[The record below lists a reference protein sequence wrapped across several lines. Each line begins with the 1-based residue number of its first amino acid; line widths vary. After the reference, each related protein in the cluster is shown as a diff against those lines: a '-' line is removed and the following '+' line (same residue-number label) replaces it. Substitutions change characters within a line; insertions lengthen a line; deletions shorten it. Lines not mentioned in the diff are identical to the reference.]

1 MTFVARNID
10 EVLNQLAVI
19 IESSQ
24 ESHSRLGYFAA
35 LYRQVTL
42 EVKRGIDAG
51 RFEDGPRMDRFDTA
65 FANRYFA
72 ALHAWDRGDEA
83 PKCWQ
88 ISFDLLTNDDTIIL
102 QHLLLGVNAHIN
114 LDLALAAV
122 ETMQGAD
129 LALLA
134 RDYEQI
140 NDMLVD
146 VLDRV
151 QTVVDEL
158 SPFMWLLDELGGR
171 SDEWALDFSIRTAR
185 AESWTNALLLSAA
198 SPAHRAILLHKMDVN
213 ASLLARLV
221 ARPAGILIPALELIR
236 HKENQDI
243 AGVIEVLDRALPA
256 K

>member
-10 EVLNQLAVI
+10 EVLAQLAVI

-24 ESHSRLGYFAA
+24 EAHTRLGYFAA

-42 EVKRGIDAG
+42 EVKRGIEAG
-51 RFEDGPRMDRFDTA
+51 RFDDGPRMDRFDTA
-65 FANRYFA
+65 FGNRYFA
-72 ALHAWDRGDEA
+72 ALHTWELGDEPA
-83 PKCWQ
+83 KCWQ
-88 ISFDLLTNDDTIIL
+88 ISFDYLTNDDTIIM

-114 LDLALAAV
+114 LDLAVAAV
-122 ETMQGAD
+122 ETMQGGD
-129 LALLA
+129 LAGLQ
-134 RDYEQI
+134 RDFDRI
-140 NDMLVD
+140 NDILVD
-146 VLDRV
+146 VFSRV
-151 QTVVDEL
+151 QTAVDEL

-185 AESWTNALLLSAA
+185 AEAWSNALLLSAA
-198 SPAHRAILLHKMDVN
+198 SPAHRALLLHKMDVN

-243 AGVIEVLDRALPA
+243 AGVIESLDRALPA